1 MKYSKEQIEKVLVE
15 NWVEIARQFQET
27 QSDILTTLYQ
37 RYSDL
42 EKANIV
48 LYFSCAVHEAV
59 LNLRKV
65 NLQADISYQNFWH
78 NHESLKAIHHKIIKI
93 ANDTGL
99 PKETARRKIEELRK
113 AKIIHKDKQKL
124 YWNPPEE
131 LRKTYDA
138 TTQSQTKAIANLIA
152 LVANRVHFVQSS
164 SAVQQ
169 ELMKHYS
176 FYWYHFL
183 NTELMFMKYWQN
195 KIKDIELYLIGINC
209 TILLNKH
216 LKKKDVKSMQDVIAK
231 REKVDIDIQDV
242 NISATSISEITGIP
256 RATCIRKLEKL
267 VKFKLLKKD
276 SKSKRYY
283 VNLSDY
289 GSTSSLL
296 ASPQNAKD
304 MVNIFANFYWI
315 VLNALDQG
323 IEGIK
328 V

>member
-48 LYFSCAVHEAV
+48 LYFACAVHEAV

-124 YWNPPEE
+124 HWNPPEE

-152 LVANRVHFVQSS
+152 LVANKIHFVQTSG
-164 SAVQQ
+164 AIQQ

-183 NTELMFMKYWQN
+183 NTELTFMKYWQN
-195 KIKDIELYLIGINC
+195 KVKDIELYLIGVNC

-242 NISATSISEITGIP
+242 NISATSISEITSIP

-267 VKFKLLKKD
+267 VKLRLLKKD

-289 GSTSSLL
+289 GSTSSFL
-296 ASPQNAKD
+296 ANPQNAKD
-304 MVNIFANFYWI
+304 MINIFANFYWI

-323 IEGIK
+323 IEGVK